1 MVAGRKTNPTS
12 ISTSIHFALI
22 RALKYI
28 HHSCVM
34 ISTDNTT
41 VVLYINKQ
49 GGTHSP
55 NLCVEVWKILRW
67 CLKHHI
73 VIRICHIPG
82 KFNVLADR
90 LSRMDNVIKTEW
102 ALDQLIANSIFKM
115 FNCPSLDLFVTLF
128 NHKLPLH
135 VSPVLDN
142 QAFAIDTFT
151 MNWNHLH
158 AYAFPPIILIPS
170 VLIKIRQSQ
179 CTGTVA
185 QW

>member
-1 MVAGRKTNPTS
+1 
-12 ISTSIHFALI
+12 
-22 RALKYI
+22 
-28 HHSCVM
+28 
-34 ISTDNTT
+34 
-41 VVLYINKQ
+41 
-49 GGTHSP
+49 
-55 NLCVEVWKILRW
+55 
-67 CLKHHI
+67 
-73 VIRICHIPG
+73 
-82 KFNVLADR
+82 
-90 LSRMDNVIKTEW
+90 MDNVIKTEW